1 MPRPGKKTRPGMARD
16 SDRGRERNACGA
28 AAEKSGGKPPHS
40 KPAAWQRVCETG
52 DFYAIDVA

>member
-1 MPRPGKKTRPGMARD
+1 MARD